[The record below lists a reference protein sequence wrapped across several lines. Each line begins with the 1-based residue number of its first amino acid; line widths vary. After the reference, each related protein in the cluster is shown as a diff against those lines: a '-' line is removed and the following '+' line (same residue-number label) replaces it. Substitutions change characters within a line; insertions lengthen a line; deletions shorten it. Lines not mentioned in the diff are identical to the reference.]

1 MTAAEM
7 KLAINGG
14 EMAAPN
20 LPERH
25 HFGAEERAAALRII
39 DDAIAKVLDKAMNV
53 IRVDEREEIGGLDTN
68 LHKESAY
75 NFNS

>member
-20 LPERH
+20 LPQRH

-39 DDAIAKVLDKAMNV
+39 DDAIAKGDAPAYGGPEEEAFGKEFAEALRTSVT
-53 IRVDEREEIGGLDTN
+53 EEIDN
-68 LHKESAY
+68 L
-75 NFNS
+75 